1 MNDAIIKLH
10 PKNYK
15 EISDK
20 IIFYINEQKVSE
32 NNFDLIF
39 QKLRSSKTLVV
50 TSYKKD
56 VAAERRYSLY
66 IDQYVI
72 NFMGSDY
79 LNLQCTSI
87 LSGKKAIEKRMNF
100 IGQKFLQLYHQA
112 VFL

>member
-50 TSYKKD
+50 TSYKK
-56 VAAERRYSLY
+56 RCCCR
-66 IDQYVI
+66 
-72 NFMGSDY
+72 
-79 LNLQCTSI
+79 
-87 LSGKKAIEKRMNF
+87 KKVLF
-100 IGQKFLQLYHQA
+100 VH
-112 VFL
+112 